1 MKELFKRAAP
11 PTLCLLAVALSGC
24 ATTKP
29 QSPSPPQTP
38 LTVASRASMSSDP
51 VLRVVTRGN
60 TASAVGRSALSGALG
75 ALGGQPV
82 KTFRKE
88 DLRGTAIDGRP
99 NPAGGALRDA
109 LQVDLRA
116 YAQAHPTLVPPDRFE
131 LHYGTWLLVYGELG
145 NGSAPYELRFDAS
158 LRAEPAALETERF
171 APVVQTCVPTPETH
185 TLESWERDDYA
196 LVEAVAQRY
205 VAQCNAEFASTLPS
219 VFMGPRVVAA
229 DVADAV
235 DASQDLSVQ
244 E

>member
-1 MKELFKRAAP
+1 MKDLFKRAVP

-24 ATTKP
+24 ATTTA
-29 QSPSPPQTP
+29 QSPSPPQPP
-38 LTVASRASMSSDP
+38 LTVATRASLPSDP

-131 LHYGTWLLVYGELG
+131 LHYGTWLLVYGELS

-171 APVVQTCVPTPETH
+171 APVVQTCVPTPEVYPI
-185 TLESWERDDYA
+185 EAWERDDYA
-196 LVEAVAQRY
+196 LVEAVAHRY
-205 VAQCNAEFASTLPS
+205 VAQCNAEFAATLPR
-219 VFMGPRVVAA
+219 VFMGPRALA
-229 DVADAV
+229 EDVADTADV
-235 DASQDLSVQ
+235 SEDAPVL
-244 E
+244 